1 MSRSDQDE
9 KNRIPGIM
17 IAAVGSGS
25 GKTLITCAL
34 LHIFKQNN
42 INPASF
48 KCGPDYIDPMFH
60 KKMLGVP
67 SRNLDVFLSG
77 RDGIMQVLRKGM
89 RDSDLAVIEGVMGF
103 FDGISASSSEGSSCD
118 IARITGIPVIL
129 VVNCRGMS
137 RSIIPIIKGF
147 AGYDGGCSIKG
158 VILNNISDT
167 LFDKIREDVIRET
180 GLPVIAHLPHM
191 EDAVFRSRHLGLLM
205 PDEITDMHERT
216 VRAAEQLDKRLDIK
230 KLLLLCTGD
239 ASVMPP
245 EIITQDA
252 ITPEN
257 ITPDAIMPGDMPK
270 EDMPENMQPY
280 AITTD
285 AITPDVMPP
294 DAILRERQ
302 RPEVKRARPGSDRA
316 VRIGIARDEAFCF
329 YYEDNIELIK
339 ELGAEIVFFSP
350 LTDEHIPD
358 VTGLIL
364 GGGYPELFAGTL
376 SENISMLES
385 IRRAAAEGMPILAEC
400 GGFLYLQEYLED
412 PDKKTYPMAG
422 IFKGRA
428 FMTDRLRHFG
438 YVEVIAKEDMPYLKA
453 GEKIRGHEFH
463 YYDTTGSGEVFEIR
477 KPSGDRS
484 WKGYKLVNNALGGF
498 AHLYYPSK
506 PDFIRR
512 FLGRDKD

>member
-34 LHIFKQNN
+34 LHILKQNN

-245 EIITQDA
+245 E
-252 ITPEN
+252 N
-257 ITPDAIMPGDMPK
+257 ITPDAIMPGDI
-270 EDMPENMQPY
+270 
-280 AITTD
+280 ASGFTD
-285 AITPDVMPP
+285 ARQKSEAGDDVYAGRIQRSVAVMEKDERGGMTPGYAGAYV
-294 DAILRERQ
+294 A
-302 RPEVKRARPGSDRA
+302 K
-316 VRIGIARDEAFCF
+316 IAM
-329 YYEDNIELIK
+329 K
-339 ELGAEIVFFSP
+339 KKSKP
-350 LTDEHIPD
+350 L
-358 VTGLIL
+358 V
-364 GGGYPELFAGTL
+364 
-376 SENISMLES
+376 
-385 IRRAAAEGMPILAEC
+385 
-400 GGFLYLQEYLED
+400 
-412 PDKKTYPMAG
+412 
-422 IFKGRA
+422 
-428 FMTDRLRHFG
+428 
-438 YVEVIAKEDMPYLKA
+438 
-453 GEKIRGHEFH
+453 
-463 YYDTTGSGEVFEIR
+463 
-477 KPSGDRS
+477 
-484 WKGYKLVNNALGGF
+484 ALGPMYKG
-498 AHLYYPSK
+498 AAVLAKLLP
-506 PDFIRR
+506 RR
-512 FLGRDKD
+512 LSNWIVGLMYAK